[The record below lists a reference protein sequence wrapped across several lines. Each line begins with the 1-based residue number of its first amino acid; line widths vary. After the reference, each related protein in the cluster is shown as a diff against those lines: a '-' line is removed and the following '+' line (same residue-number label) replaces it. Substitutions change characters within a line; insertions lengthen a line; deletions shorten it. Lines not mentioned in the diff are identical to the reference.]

1 MMETGMILLSFAL
14 GVAVG
19 AGFVWLLMYS
29 RPAATRERLRQAE
42 ADLQAL
48 REKAS
53 EQESRLS
60 ERDRTAA
67 ALEATLRQVQ
77 EDLQNAR
84 KDLDGKSQKV
94 TELSEANARLETN
107 LANEKRL
114 AQEQMELLN
123 RAREELSNAFKALS
137 SEALKSNNQSFLQLA
152 KETLEKYQVQA
163 KGDLEQRQKA
173 VEELVGPIKESL
185 DKVRKEIGQMELLR
199 ENAYGGLQEQVKNLI
214 TTQELLRKEA
224 GNLTR
229 ALRAPTVRGRW
240 GEIQLRRVVEMAGMV
255 NYCDF
260 VEQESTG
267 GTERLRPDLIVRL
280 PGGRNVV
287 VDAKTPLEA
296 YLDAAE
302 AVEEDRRRERLN
314 DHARQIRQHIKQLS
328 AKAYW
333 DQFAPTPEFVVM
345 FLPGESFFSAAL
357 EQEPGLIE
365 EGVSQ
370 RVIPASPTTLIALLR
385 AVAYGWRQE
394 QIAESAQKVS
404 DLGKELYD
412 RIRVFADHFDD
423 IGNNLRRAVEKYNA
437 AAGSLESRVLVTARK
452 FTELGIQSKEEVKEL
467 SQIESTPRQL
477 QTPEVQR

>member
-1 MMETGMILLSFAL
+1 MDTGMIVL
-14 GVAVG
+14 GFVVGLAVG
-19 AGFVWLLMYS
+19 GGFLWMLMNS
-29 RPAATRERLRQAE
+29 RTAAIRERLRQAE
-42 ADLQAL
+42 VDLQSL
-48 REKAS
+48 REKS
-53 EQESRLS
+53 NEQDGRLS
-60 ERDRTAA
+60 ERERTAA
-67 ALEATLRQVQ
+67 ALEASLKQTQG
-77 EDLQNAR
+77 DLQDTR
-84 KDLDGKSQKV
+84 RDLDGKSQKV

-107 LANEKRL
+107 LANEKRA
-114 AQEQMELLN
+114 AQEQLELLN

-152 KETLEKYQVQA
+152 KETLEKFQAQA

-173 VEELVGPIKESL
+173 VETLVSPIKESL
-185 DKVRKEIGQMELLR
+185 DKVKQEIGQMELAR
-199 ENAYGGLQEQVKNLI
+199 QNAYGGLQEQVKNLI
-214 TTQELLRKEA
+214 STQELLRKEA

-229 ALRAPTVRGRW
+229 ALRAPMVRGRW

-260 VEQESTG
+260 VEQESTS

-280 PGGRNVV
+280 PGGKNVV

-296 YLDAAE
+296 YLDAVE
-302 AVEEDRRRERLN
+302 SVEEDRRQERLK
-314 DHARQIRQHIKQLS
+314 DHARHIRQHIKILS

-333 DQFAPTPEFVVM
+333 DQFDSTPEFVVM

-365 EGVSQ
+365 EGVNQ
-370 RVIPASPTTLIALLR
+370 RVILATPTTLIALLR

-394 QIAESAQKVS
+394 QIAESAQKIS

-412 RIRVFADHFDD
+412 RIRIFAGHFDD
-423 IGNNLRRAVEKYNA
+423 VGNGLKRAVKEYNE

-452 FTELGIQSKEEVKEL
+452 FTELGIQSKEEIKEL
-467 SQIESTPRQL
+467 PQIESAPREL
-477 QTPEVQR
+477 QAPDVRE